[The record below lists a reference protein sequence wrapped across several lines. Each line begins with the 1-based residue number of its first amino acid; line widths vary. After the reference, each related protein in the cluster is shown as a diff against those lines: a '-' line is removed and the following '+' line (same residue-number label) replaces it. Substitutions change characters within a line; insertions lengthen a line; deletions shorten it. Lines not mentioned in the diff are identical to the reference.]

1 MPETDSPARRDPR
14 ADAALDPSAA
24 PPPDWKSRRPPT
36 LSALRRAV
44 SGDPPPEEGVP
55 ATVRG
60 WLAGRRSS
68 GKLLFLRFRDGSGA
82 SQVVVAGASVPG
94 EDFAAAKQAPLES
107 AVEVEGRAFA
117 EPRAPGG
124 MELRADR
131 FRVLYAAE
139 PSYPITPKEHGASFL
154 LDNRHLWLRSGKQHA
169 LLRVRDEVLFA
180 FREYLREQGFVNAD
194 TPIFTPNACE
204 GTTTLFE
211 TRYFD
216 QRAYL
221 SQSGQLYNE
230 AVAMSAGRTY
240 CLGPTFRAEK
250 SKTRRHLIEFWM
262 LEPEVMF
269 ADLDQIVDLAEG
281 LICHAVARVLEN
293 RRPELD
299 TLERDA
305 AALAA
310 VRPPFPRITYDEAAD
325 LLAEKTDFTRGD
337 DFGAPDE
344 TALTEG
350 RDRPLV
356 VTRFPTAIK
365 AFYMQPAPERADR
378 VLGMDILA
386 PEGYGE
392 IVGGGQRIHEPGLLE
407 ERIREHDLPEEAFSW
422 YADLRRYGCPPH
434 SGFGLG
440 IERFVS
446 WVAGISHLREAIP
459 FPRTLYRLAP

>member
-1 MPETDSPARRDPR
+1 MTRAAPADPARPDPE
-14 ADAALDPSAA
+14 
-24 PPPDWKSRRPPT
+24 PDWKSRRPPT
-36 LSALRRAV
+36 VSALRRAV
-44 SGDPPPEEGVP
+44 AVEDAPADGVP

-68 GKLLFLRFRDGSGA
+68 GKLLFLRFRDGSA
-82 SQVVVAGASVPG
+82 AAQVVVAKAAVPAD
-94 EDFAAAKQAPLES
+94 DFAAAKQAPLES
-107 AVEVEGRAFA
+107 AVEIEGRAFA

-124 MELRADR
+124 MELRADG
-131 FRVLYAAE
+131 FRVLFAAE

-154 LDNRHLWLRSGKQHA
+154 LDNRHLWLRSAKQHA
-169 LLRVRDEVLFA
+169 LLRVRDEVLLA
-180 FREYLREQGFVNAD
+180 FREYLRDQDFVCAD

-230 AVAMSAGRTY
+230 AVAMSVGRTY

-269 ADLDQIVDLAEG
+269 ADLDDIVGLAEG
-281 LICHAVARVLEN
+281 LICHAVRRVLEN
-293 RRPELD
+293 RGADLE
-299 TLERDA
+299 TLGRDR
-305 AALAA
+305 AALEA
-310 VRPPFPRITYDEAAD
+310 VRPPFPRMTYDEAAEA
-325 LLAEKTDFTRGD
+325 LAGKGTGFTLGD

-356 VTRFPTAIK
+356 VTHFPTAIK
-365 AFYMQPAPERADR
+365 AFYMQPAPGRPDR
-378 VLGMDILA
+378 VLGMDLLA

-392 IVGGGQRIHEPGLLE
+392 IVGGGQRIHEADLLR
-407 ERIREHDLPEEAFSW
+407 ERIREHDLPEEAFAW
-422 YADLRRYGCPPH
+422 YLDLRRYGCPPH

-446 WVAGISHLREAIP
+446 WMAGIAHLREAIP
-459 FPRTLYRLAP
+459 FPRTLYRLSP